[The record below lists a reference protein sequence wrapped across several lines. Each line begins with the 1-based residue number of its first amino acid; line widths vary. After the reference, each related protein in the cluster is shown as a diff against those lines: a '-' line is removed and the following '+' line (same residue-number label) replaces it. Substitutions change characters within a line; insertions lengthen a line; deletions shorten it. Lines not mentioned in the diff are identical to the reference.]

1 MLFSFCSHKKP
12 ANAMLSGGKSDT
24 NVVAMTIIPIDLP
37 ALRAQVRAMDY
48 VRGTAAEMEQWRE
61 ANAEACA
68 NLAIEGMDLTIE
80 EHALL
85 AMFMERSEER
95 RVGKGCVSTGRDRWA
110 AYH

>member
-61 ANAEACA
+61 DNAEACA
-68 NLAIEGMDLTIE
+68 NLAIKCMDLAIE
-80 EHALL
+80 DNAMLT
-85 AMFMERSEER
+85 MFMKEGVPLKTQEHTT
-95 RVGKGCVSTGRDRWA
+95 KL
-110 AYH
+110 